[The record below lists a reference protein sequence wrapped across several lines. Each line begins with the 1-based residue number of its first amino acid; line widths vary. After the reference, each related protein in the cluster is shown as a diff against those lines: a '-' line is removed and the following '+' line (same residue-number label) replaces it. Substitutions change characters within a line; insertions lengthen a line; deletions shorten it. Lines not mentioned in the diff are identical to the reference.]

1 MKVSGCGLVEGNFS
15 VKLIIFSD
23 EIHFCTKLV
32 LSLAKHTKLL
42 RPDGAKQQSIRG
54 RTCQVHTWLDEMRL
68 TTVHLVVRRK
78 GYCRY
83 NVL

>member
-42 RPDGAKQQSIRG
+42 MPDGTQQQSIRG
-54 RTCQVHTWLDEMRL
+54 CQVHTWHEEMRL
-68 TTVHLVVRRK
+68 TTVHLVVHRK